1 MPKYKYDKRK
11 YLNDV
16 SCKIKKQNREEL
28 MIALKVICHKRKNS
42 GLDYSCFN
50 TYFDKPQEDW
60 IHPLD
65 KTNKNI

>member
-28 MIALKVICHKRKNS
+28 MIALRVICQKSENTV
-42 GLDYSCFN
+42 LDYSCFN
-50 TYFDKPQEDW
+50 TYFDIPQEDW

-65 KTNKNI
+65 KKK